1 MHAWGNT
8 IMTSYCLESGAEESD
23 GTIIHKLDCHHY
35 DLGSLLGAGR
45 LVCLGDFVSSA
56 KALEHV
62 RENHPDAARCVECC
76 QADLVM
82 PVQFLP
88 GFFQKF
94 ATA

>member
-1 MHAWGNT
+1 MT
-8 IMTSYCLESGAEESD
+8 IYCLESGSDECEEA
-23 GTIIHKLDCHHY
+23 IVHKLDCRHY

-45 LVCLGDFVSSA
+45 LVSLGDFTSSA

-76 QADLVM
+76 RTDLVL
-82 PVQFLP
+82 PVQILP
-88 GFFQKF
+88 GFFQRL